1 MNSNQTISDSQL
13 LTQAAEGCTQS
24 FEQFVQLY
32 ERRMLFY
39 LRQRTRNT
47 ADAEDLL
54 QELFLRI
61 YRNLAKYRPDAKAST
76 WVYTI
81 AYRLA
86 CSHYRR
92 NRTISLPEGYDPAMP
107 EADPIRDDGGIWD
120 IARDVLNEQQFTAL
134 WLFYA
139 EEFPIRQIAELM
151 DLSESNI
158 KVTLHR
164 ARKTLQTSPKLLEE
178 ISA

>member
-1 MNSNQTISDSQL
+1 MK
-13 LTQAAEGCTQS
+13 S
-24 FEQFVQLY
+24 FEEFVQLY

-39 LRQRTRNT
+39 LRQRTQNT

-61 YRNLAKYRPDAKAST
+61 FRNLSRYRPEAKAST

-92 NRTISLPEGYDPAMP
+92 KRPVTLPEGYDPP
-107 EADPIRDDGGIWD
+107 EAEQESIRDDGGIWVV
-120 IARDVLNEQQFTAL
+120 ARETLNDQQFTAL

-139 EEFPIRQIAELM
+139 EEFSIRQIAELM
-151 DLSESNI
+151 DLTESNV

-178 ISA
+178 IAS

>member
-1 MNSNQTISDSQL
+1 MK
-13 LTQAAEGCTQS
+13 S
-24 FEQFVQLY
+24 FEQFVELY

-39 LRQRTRNT
+39 LRQRTHNS

-61 YRNLAKYRPDAKAST
+61 YRNLGRYRPDAKAST

-86 CSHYRR
+86 CSHFRR
-92 NRTISLPEGYDPAMP
+92 NRPISLPEGYDPPQA
-107 EADPIRDDGGIWD
+107 EQSSREDDGSVWS
-120 IARDVLNEQQFTAL
+120 IARETLNEQQFTAL

-139 EEFPIRQIAELM
+139 EEFSIRQIAELM

-164 ARKTLQTSPKLLEE
+164 ARKTLQTSPKLIEE
-178 ISA
+178 NSA